1 MSGIFGFSFRRE
13 PAAELQLTLEGLSYW
28 NQLYGSAA
36 ADSTLIGPSG
46 IGCHVEHFSDR
57 FPYTGPIHQE
67 QGTYAVVDALLYN
80 REELLSLLNLPSSAL
95 ISDEALL
102 LQLIRQKGFDSLSA
116 VNGDFAGAIY
126 DPATGSWKLFRDHL
140 GVRPLYVYH
149 DDRIFAFSTDIR
161 GIASIPG
168 ADLRPNELQLFT
180 SFMNCNPLTMQQT
193 DFASIRCAL
202 PGAWTT
208 ITRDAGGFAL
218 EERPYWKLR
227 SRKLRLSSVEE
238 YEHRL
243 RQLVADA
250 VKRRL
255 DAVPGLI
262 GAELSGGLDSSVI
275 DILIN
280 RAGRKAVYY
289 SWSHDPEDLPMDR
302 ELDERSVIRDICE
315 QEDIQC
321 RYLRFSDGRST
332 TDTYERVIPPFVNT
346 FELSYGSR
354 WMHEQGARAV
364 FTGHGGDEGVSHRG
378 GRYELLC
385 NGELLPY
392 LRLHYRDLEGISL
405 RPLKAVYAACLG
417 GVRDHR
423 RHRSTI
429 RKEELVSPV
438 LCSSFTA
445 RMASP
450 FREEPFHFF
459 TKPYRYVLQGGTR
472 DRLENAAFQGA
483 SAGVR
488 YLFPFVDHR
497 VMDFAVSIPRHLY
510 VSDKETRV
518 IYRNAFADLMPESL
532 RRVSYKAMVSLRH
545 IGSRN
550 MDHDAYVINREY
562 IVNKLDPEY
571 WRGILDLEA
580 IARREQPQDPASDEA
595 RAFRSDTHM
604 LYRCILI
611 QNTAKLAKDWK
622 TIHDRTDLL

>member
-1 MSGIFGFSFRRE
+1 M
-13 PAAELQLTLEGLSYW
+13 
-28 NQLYGSAA
+28 
-36 ADSTLIGPSG
+36 
-46 IGCHVEHFSDR
+46 
-57 FPYTGPIHQE
+57 
-67 QGTYAVVDALLYN
+67 
-80 REELLSLLNLPSSAL
+80 
-95 ISDEALL
+95 
-102 LQLIRQKGFDSLSA
+102 
-116 VNGDFAGAIY
+116 
-126 DPATGSWKLFRDHL
+126 
-140 GVRPLYVYH
+140 
-149 DDRIFAFSTDIR
+149 
-161 GIASIPG
+161 
-168 ADLRPNELQLFT
+168 DLRPNELQLFT
-180 SFMNCNPLTMQQT
+180 YLMNCNPLTMQQT
-193 DFASIRCAL
+193 DYASIQCVL

-208 ITRDAGGFAL
+208 VTRDAGGFSRK
-218 EERPYWKLR
+218 EYPYWKLR
-227 SRKLRLSSVEE
+227 SRKIRLSSKEE
-238 YEHRL
+238 YERRL

-255 DAVPGLI
+255 DAIPGLI

-280 RAGRKAVYY
+280 RNERKAVYY
-289 SWSHDPEDLPMDR
+289 SWSHDPENLPIDE
-302 ELDERSVIRDICE
+302 ELDERSVIRDICD
-315 QEDIQC
+315 QENIQC

-354 WMHEQGARAV
+354 WMHEQGARVV

-392 LRLHYRDLEGISL
+392 LRLHYRDLEGRSL
-405 RPLKAVYAACLG
+405 RPLKALYSACLSA
-417 GVRDHR
+417 VRDHK
-423 RHRSTI
+423 RHHSTI
-429 RKEELVSPV
+429 QKEELVSPV
-438 LCSSFTA
+438 LCSSFTE
-445 RMASP
+445 RMANT
-450 FREEPFHFF
+450 FREQPFYFF

-488 YLFPFVDHR
+488 YLFPFVDYR

-510 VSDKETRV
+510 VSAKETRV
-518 IYRNAFADLMPESL
+518 LYRNAFADLMPESL

-550 MDHDAYVINREY
+550 MDHDAYVINRDY

-571 WRGILDLEA
+571 WQGILDLEA
-580 IARREQPQDPASDEA
+580 IARREQPQDPESDEA
-595 RAFRSDTHM
+595 RAFRMDTHM

-611 QNTAKLAKDWK
+611 QNTAKLAKDWR

>member
-1 MSGIFGFSFRRE
+1 MSGIFGFSFRSE
-13 PAAELQLTLEGLSYW
+13 PSADPQLTLEGLRYW
-28 NQLYGSAA
+28 NQIYGSAA
-36 ADSTLIGPSG
+36 ADSALIGSSG

-57 FPYTGPIHQE
+57 FPYSGPIHQE

-80 REELLSLLNLPSSAL
+80 REELLPMVSLESDST

-102 LQLIRQKGFDSLSA
+102 LQLIRQEGFSSLSR
-116 VNGDFAGAIY
+116 VNGDFAGAIF
-126 DPATGSWKLFRDHL
+126 DPAENCWKLFRDHL
-140 GVRPLYVYH
+140 GVRPLYIYH

-168 ADLRPNELQLFT
+168 VDLRPNELQLFT
-180 SFMNCNPLTMQQT
+180 NMMNCNPLTMQQT
-193 DFASIRCAL
+193 DYASIECVL

-208 ITRDAGGFAL
+208 VTQNAGGFAL

-227 SRKLRLSSVEE
+227 SRKIRLSGEAE
-238 YEHRL
+238 YTHRL
-243 RQLVADA
+243 RELVADA

-255 DAVPGLI
+255 DAIPGLV

-280 RAGRKAVYY
+280 RNGREAVYY
-289 SWSHDPEDLPMDR
+289 SWSHDPENLPLD
-302 ELDERSVIRDICE
+302 EQLDERSVIRDICE
-315 QEDIQC
+315 QEKIQC

-332 TDTYERVIPPFVNT
+332 TDTYERVIPSFVNT

-354 WMHEQGARAV
+354 WMHEQGARVV

-385 NGELLPY
+385 NGEILPY
-392 LRLHYRDLEGISL
+392 LRLHHRDLEGFSL
-405 RPLKAVYAACLG
+405 RPLKALYAACLG
-417 GVRDHR
+417 AVRDHKK
-423 RHRSTI
+423 HHSTI
-429 RKEELVSPV
+429 QKEELVSPI
-438 LCSSFTA
+438 LCRSFTE
-445 RMASP
+445 RMAAA
-450 FREEPFHFF
+450 FREQPFYFF
-459 TKPYRYVLQGGTR
+459 TKPYRYVRQGGTR

-488 YLFPFVDHR
+488 YLFPFVDPR
-497 VMDFAVSIPRHLY
+497 CLDFAVSIPRHLY
-510 VSDKETRV
+510 VSAKESRV

-545 IGSRN
+545 IKSRN
-550 MDHDAYVINREY
+550 MDSDAYAINRDY

-571 WRGILDLEA
+571 WKGILDLEA
-580 IARREQPQDPASDEA
+580 IAQREQPEDPQSDEA
-595 RAFRSDTHM
+595 RAFRADTHM

-611 QNTAKLAKDWK
+611 QNTALLAKDWR

>member
-1 MSGIFGFSFRRE
+1 MSGIFGFSFRSE
-13 PAAELQLTLEGLSYW
+13 PFADPQLTLEGLKYW
-28 NQLYGSAA
+28 NQIYGSAG
-36 ADSTLIGPSG
+36 ADSALIGSSG
-46 IGCHVEHFSDR
+46 IGCCVEHFSER
-57 FPYTGPIHQE
+57 FSYTGPIHQE

-80 REELLSLLNLPSSAL
+80 RDELLSMLQLPSSEL

-102 LQLIRQKGFDSLSA
+102 LQLIQQKGFASLST
-116 VNGDFAGAIY
+116 VNGDFAGAIF

-149 DDRIFAFSTDIR
+149 DERIFAFSTDIR

-168 ADLRPNELQLFT
+168 TDLRPNELQLFT
-180 SFMNCNPLTMQQT
+180 SFMNCNPLTTQQT
-193 DFASIRCAL
+193 DYASIRCAL

-208 ITRDAGGFAL
+208 VTQDVSGFVL
-218 EERPYWKLR
+218 EEHPYWKLR
-227 SRKLRLSSVEE
+227 SRKIRLSSPAE

-243 RQLVADA
+243 RELVTDA

-280 RAGRKAVYY
+280 RTGREAVYY
-289 SWSHDPEDLPMDR
+289 SWSHDPEDLPMD
-302 ELDERSVIRDICE
+302 EQLDERSVIRDICE
-315 QEDIQC
+315 QENIQC

-354 WMHEQGARAV
+354 WMHEQGAQAV
-364 FTGHGGDEGVSHRG
+364 FTGHGGDEGISHRG

-392 LRLHYRDLEGISL
+392 LQLHYRDLEGISL
-405 RPLKAVYAACLG
+405 RPLKTLYAACLG
-417 GVRDHR
+417 AVHDRKKYHK
-423 RHRSTI
+423 TI
-429 RKEELVSPV
+429 KKEELVSPV
-438 LCSSFTA
+438 LCKSFTA
-445 RMASP
+445 RMAAT
-450 FREEPFHFF
+450 FREQPFHFF

-488 YLFPFVDHR
+488 YLFPFVDYR

-510 VSDKETRV
+510 VSNGETRV
-518 IYRNAFADLMPESL
+518 LYRNAFADLMPDSL
-532 RRVSYKAMVSLRH
+532 RSVSYKAMVSMRH
-545 IGSRN
+545 IKSRN
-550 MDHDAYVINREY
+550 MPQDAYVINRGY
-562 IVNKLDPEY
+562 IMNKLDPEY

-580 IARREQPQDPASDEA
+580 IARREQPQDPESAEA

-611 QNTAKLAKDWK
+611 QNTAKQAKDWR

>member
-1 MSGIFGFSFRRE
+1 MSGIFGFSFRSE
-13 PAAELQLTLEGLSYW
+13 SSADPQLTLEGLRYW
-28 NQLYGSAA
+28 NQIYGSAA
-36 ADSTLIGPSG
+36 ADSALIGSSG
-46 IGCHVEHFSDR
+46 IGCHVEHFSDC
-57 FPYTGPIHQE
+57 FPYSGPIHQE

-80 REELLSLLNLPSSAL
+80 REELLSMLQLPSSSL
-95 ISDEALL
+95 ISDESLL
-102 LQLIRQKGFDSLSA
+102 LRLIRQKGFSSLSV

-126 DPATGSWKLFRDHL
+126 DPAAGCWTLFRDHL

-149 DDRIFAFSTDIR
+149 DDRVFAFSTDIR
-161 GIASIPG
+161 GIASIPDV
-168 ADLRPNELQLFT
+168 DLRPNELQLFT
-180 SFMNCNPLTMQQT
+180 YLMNCNPLTMQQT
-193 DFASIRCAL
+193 DYASIQCVL

-208 ITRDAGGFAL
+208 VTRDAGGFSRK
-218 EERPYWKLR
+218 EYPYWKLR
-227 SRKLRLSSVEE
+227 SRKIRLSSKEE
-238 YEHRL
+238 YERRL
-243 RQLVADA
+243 RQLVANA

-255 DAVPGLI
+255 DAIPGLI

-280 RAGRKAVYY
+280 RNERKAVYY
-289 SWSHDPEDLPMDR
+289 SWSHDPENLPMDE
-302 ELDERSVIRDICE
+302 ELDERSVIRDICD
-315 QEDIQC
+315 QEKIQC

-354 WMHEQGARAV
+354 WMHEQGARVV

-392 LRLHYRDLEGISL
+392 LRLHYRDLEGRSL
-405 RPLKAVYAACLG
+405 KPLKALYSACLSA
-417 GVRDHR
+417 VRDHK
-423 RHRSTI
+423 RHHSTI
-429 RKEELVSPV
+429 QKEELVSPV
-438 LCSSFTA
+438 LCSSFTE
-445 RMASP
+445 RMANT
-450 FREEPFHFF
+450 FREQPFYFF

-488 YLFPFVDHR
+488 YLFPFVDYR

-510 VSDKETRV
+510 VSAKETRV
-518 IYRNAFADLMPESL
+518 LYRSAFADLMPESL

-545 IGSRN
+545 IKSRS
-550 MDHDAYVINREY
+550 MDRDAYVINRDY

-571 WRGILDLEA
+571 WQDILDLEA
-580 IARREQPQDPASDEA
+580 IARREQPQDPQSDEA
-595 RAFRSDTHM
+595 RAFRADTHM

-611 QNTAKLAKDWK
+611 QNTAKLAKDWR